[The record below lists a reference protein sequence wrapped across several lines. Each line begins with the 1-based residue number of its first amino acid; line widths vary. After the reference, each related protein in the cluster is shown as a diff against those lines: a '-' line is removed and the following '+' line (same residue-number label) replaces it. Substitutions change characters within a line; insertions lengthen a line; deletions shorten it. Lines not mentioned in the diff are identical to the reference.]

1 LKYQLIAID
10 LDGTVLN
17 KEGVIIPSAKEA
29 IQRVLAKGVEVTL
42 ATGRMYQPSN
52 RFAEELGISLPLICY
67 QGAMIREPG
76 NGEIL
81 WHKPLSLPM
90 ARKVITETRQLGV
103 HQYVYIDD
111 EMYVEEIGEKDLLYA
126 QLNYVELN
134 LVNDLTVLLKK
145 RPTGIAARGEPAEID
160 RLMSRFN
167 VYFGS
172 RVIVNK
178 VHASFCEI
186 AHPKSGKDNALEYLA
201 NLLGIP
207 QQQTVAIGDG
217 PNDISMLKWAGL
229 GIVIGN
235 APDEVRQAADCVVD
249 IGTQDSFAEA
259 ITQLLCHGENR
270 GVLKTSQ
277 NKKRNFVTDLS

>member
-1 LKYQLIAID
+1 MKYRLIAID
-10 LDGTVLN
+10 LDGTVLD

-29 IQRVLAKGVEVTL
+29 IQRVLAKGVNVTL

-76 NGEIL
+76 YGQVL

-90 ARKVITETRQLGV
+90 ARKVITEIRQLGV
-103 HQYVYIDD
+103 HQYVYVDD
-111 EMYVEEIGEKDLLYA
+111 GMYVEELREKDIWYA
-126 QLNYVELN
+126 KRNYIELN

-145 RPTGIAARGEPAEID
+145 RPTEITVRGEPAEIE

-167 VYFGS
+167 VCFGS
-172 RVIVNK
+172 GVIVNK

-186 AHPKSGKDNALEYLA
+186 AHPKSGKDNALKYLA

-207 QQQTVAIGDG
+207 QRQTVAIGDG

-235 APDEVRQAADCVVD
+235 APDEVKQAADCVID
-249 IGTQDSFAEA
+249 TGAQDGFAEV
-259 ITQLLCHGENR
+259 ITKLLSHGEN
-270 GVLKTSQ
+270 
-277 NKKRNFVTDLS
+277 